1 MALVFPHFI
10 YHRLFSIWIFGFSPI
25 EPNSPRMIYFR
36 RNVSNL
42 GGFSVLILVY
52 YTFHCLFP
60 QMKSP
65 VEEEKEVPGIDKK
78 DDSDEFNE
86 RLRKELV
93 NRDGN
98 K

>member
-1 MALVFPHFI
+1 
-10 YHRLFSIWIFGFSPI
+10 
-25 EPNSPRMIYFR
+25 
-36 RNVSNL
+36 
-42 GGFSVLILVY
+42 
-52 YTFHCLFP
+52 
-60 QMKSP
+60 MKSP